1 MNYKYIHEIV
11 LELQVHPLDTHE
23 ILVGL
28 RYMSM
33 ESSYNVY
40 CLIAALLLVKL
51 NLHLL
56 LLC

>member
-1 MNYKYIHEIV
+1 MWFQVNYWYIHEIV

-40 CLIAALLLVKL
+40 CLIATWELHGY
-51 NLHLL
+51 NL
-56 LLC
+56 